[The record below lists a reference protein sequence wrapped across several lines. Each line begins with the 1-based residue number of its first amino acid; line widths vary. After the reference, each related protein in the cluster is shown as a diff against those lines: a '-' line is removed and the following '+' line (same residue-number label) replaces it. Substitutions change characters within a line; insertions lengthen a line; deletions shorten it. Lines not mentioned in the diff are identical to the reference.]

1 MKQLSFLLWLAC
13 TEFSSALVA
22 SKKIPAYSKTQLVVL
37 YIHSDKNNTDPK
49 GIQLLQPTPGNIFK
63 RDDNGGCGPVY
74 SGLVAREVRTETLIL
89 IRRNASALDRRMELP
104 DPLGRRPMPDFFH
117 QEMPK
122 WKPVV
127 TIESATK
134 PKDLSASTIQDLTN
148 LGTRKDKAGNDVPVT
163 EFSTGMAHLKGCTS
177 LYIISHKG
185 VFAAHYWEN
194 VSFASTIQ
202 DLTNL
207 GTRKDKAGND
217 VPVTEFSTGMA
228 HLKGCTSLYII
239 SHKGVF
245 AAHYWENVS
254 FDPDDIWLT
263 GGATEWTP
271 EAKATMFKSTVLDPL
286 KNGSKYHPKLSA
298 KILDDEYIRAYIVRP
313 YQTWK
318 EEDGDVG
325 YVDQWNQMKNMVG
338 SIIPR
343 LADESKWDYIRYQPV
358 KNEDDLDSRYKAS
371 GKNIF
376 KYDSQHPVAGT
387 GTTQHKA
394 ALWVEDEIKPYYD
407 QTW

>member
-194 VSFASTIQ
+194 VSF
-202 DLTNL
+202 
-207 GTRKDKAGND
+207 
-217 VPVTEFSTGMA
+217 
-228 HLKGCTSLYII
+228 
-239 SHKGVF
+239 
-245 AAHYWENVS
+245 
-254 FDPDDIWLT
+254 DPDDIWLT

-298 KILDDEYIRAYIVRP
+298 KILDDEYISAYIVRP